1 MREYQVRF
9 CEGLGVKLPGS
20 TRQNRPHRR
29 GLLVRLFHELTFAI
43 THTVRYTELAP
54 IRFRNFWR

>member
-1 MREYQVRF
+1 MGPSSETLHKTDLIG
-9 CEGLGVKLPGS
+9 C
-20 TRQNRPHRR
+20 